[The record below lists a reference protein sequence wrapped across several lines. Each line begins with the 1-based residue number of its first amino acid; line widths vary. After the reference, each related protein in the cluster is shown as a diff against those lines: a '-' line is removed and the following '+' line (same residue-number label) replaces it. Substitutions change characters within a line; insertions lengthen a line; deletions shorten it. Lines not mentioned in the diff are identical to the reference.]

1 MHALDSSTVAYE
13 CGCGLIHPGS
23 SQRALNGGTYNGN
36 ETEEWENA
44 KGTHRPCRW
53 ERLSAIP
60 SSRPSGRRAPRSR
73 VARAEWRPDPPR
85 RGRDH
90 GRCRASRRAFWRS
103 QVSTGTPELLFLF
116 QWECSSSFEGAAAGE
131 TLRGP
136 MYRPQCVLFLS
147 PTLW

>member
-85 RGRDH
+85 RGRVDVIMGDAAHRGARSGVHKYRRELRSFFFSSSGSDH
-90 GRCRASRRAFWRS
+90 RASK
-103 QVSTGTPELLFLF
+103 ELQLGKL
-116 QWECSSSFEGAAAGE
+116 
-131 TLRGP
+131 
-136 MYRPQCVLFLS
+136 
-147 PTLW
+147 